1 MVADRQFRVA
11 TKYIQDDIPALLED
25 VELWVQ
31 SGAGSVDAEQKAA
44 IRETLN
50 MLEAR
55 LNRVGNRSRMSSKHV
70 LILTGTNGKLFSY

>member
-1 MVADRQFRVA
+1 MVADRQLRVA

-50 MLEAR
+50 NLEAR
-55 LNRVGNRSRMSSKHV
+55 LNRVGNHSGMSSKHV
-70 LILTGTNGKLFSY
+70 LILTGTNGKFFPY

>member
-1 MVADRQFRVA
+1 MVADRQLRVA

-55 LNRVGNRSRMSSKHV
+55 LNRVGNRSGMSSKHV
-70 LILTGTNGKLFSY
+70 LILTGTNGKFFRY